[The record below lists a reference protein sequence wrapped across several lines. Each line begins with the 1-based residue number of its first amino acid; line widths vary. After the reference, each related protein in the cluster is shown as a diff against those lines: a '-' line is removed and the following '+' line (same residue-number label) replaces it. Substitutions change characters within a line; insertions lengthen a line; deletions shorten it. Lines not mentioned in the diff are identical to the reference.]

1 MGQGDEAAQHTSG
14 EDRDPSTALLSH
26 KCGPWRPP
34 AHVTLWQPVPANCDR
49 QEHQKFVWIYNSG
62 RNHRWSSPGWVSH
75 FLFIFLN
82 NFLVPRF
89 RSPSWV
95 FTLCTIF
102 GRMPGFEPE
111 LLRLQ
116 PGLLQRKLRLVV
128 LYWNIISFCS
138 RIVLKLNFRRFHC
151 KKAWN
156 YNFLILEKSKRLI
169 HQSVPRKF
177 YRRLQIIFYL

>member
-75 FLFIFLN
+75 FLFIFLKK
-82 NFLVPRF
+82 FLVPRF

-116 PGLLQRKLRLVV
+116 PRVLPMSYTHPWWATHIPIELTSLMSYTHLQYTLLCAAVRYLR
-128 LYWNIISFCS
+128 
-138 RIVLKLNFRRFHC
+138 
-151 KKAWN
+151 
-156 YNFLILEKSKRLI
+156 
-169 HQSVPRKF
+169 
-177 YRRLQIIFYL
+177 